1 MPLAFS
7 ASLYIFGYI
16 FLHGGPPVV
25 SRQCFS
31 GFGDAG
37 MAGSWQVMVLP
48 NELPRTFPS
57 TGDYCL
63 SVLVPGVTKPFS
75 ARVGQSM
82 VVALICPVQWALA
95 QLQ

>member
-1 MPLAFS
+1 
-7 ASLYIFGYI
+7 
-16 FLHGGPPVV
+16 
-25 SRQCFS
+25 
-31 GFGDAG
+31 